1 MANDIGSVK
10 GVSGTSM
17 NLNTQKTDG
26 CVKPNPSAGTASPGG
41 TKPPRAPTAPVHMP
55 K

>member
-1 MANDIGSVK
+1 MANEIGNVR

-17 NLNTQKTDG
+17 NLNTQPGQGTQ
-26 CVKPNPSAGTASPGG
+26 KPSPSAGTENPGG
-41 TKPPRAPTAPVHMP
+41 TKPPKPAEGPVQMP